1 MPSPFRL
8 GLVLLIAALSRATA
22 QESSWEPQR
31 TWVFAV
37 GALKFDRKTTF
48 SFPNKDRADVK
59 LLDVWKKRGVPESQ
73 IVFIKNEEATKAGI
87 EARLA
92 PFAQQPRAAD
102 TLIFYYTG
110 HGGRDMGSPSRAV
123 SFATYDTRSTW
134 TVNSIVETIERHFR
148 GKQVL
153 YFADCC
159 HSGALADRIS
169 RGRQRAAALC
179 SANVTSTS
187 TGNWTFTET
196 LVRVFDG
203 DGISDAN
210 RDGSITFT
218 EGAAFV
224 HREMVAF
231 EDQLAA
237 RGLAGG
243 FPPGLQISPT
253 TTSPPPGGR
262 IGEVIEVKTKDKWW
276 TGRIIEEK
284 GNRVKVTHPGWGA
297 DWDEWA
303 GPNRVRPVQKEAIPK
318 GTRVRVEWNG
328 QWYDARIVEVVE
340 GVHRV
345 HYEGYPNSDD
355 EFVSRGRIQMR

>member
-1 MPSPFRL
+1 MPC
-8 GLVLLIAALSRATA
+8 LSRLCLILLLTAFSRAAA
-22 QESSWEPQR
+22 QEASWEPQR

-87 EARLA
+87 EARLT
-92 PFAQQPRAAD
+92 PFAQQPKAAD

-110 HGGRDMGSPSRAV
+110 HGGRDMNSPTRAV
-123 SFATYDTRSTW
+123 SFSTYDTRSTW

-179 SANVTSTS
+179 SAHVTSTS

-196 LVRVFDG
+196 LVRVFGG
-203 DGISDAN
+203 DGISDADRN
-210 RDGSITFT
+210 GSITFT
-218 EGAAFV
+218 EGSAFV
-224 HREMVAF
+224 CREMVAF
-231 EDQLAA
+231 EDQLTA

-243 FPPGLQISPT
+243 FPAGFQLSPAT
-253 TTSPPPGGR
+253 TIPPAGARVGQ
-262 IGEVIEVKTKDKWW
+262 VVEVKTQNKWW
-276 TGRIIEEK
+276 TARIIAEE
-284 GNRVKVTHPGWGA
+284 GERVKVTYPGWGE

-303 GPNRVRPVQKEAIPK
+303 APNRVRPVQKEAIAK

-328 QWYDARIVEVVE
+328 QWFDARIVEVVD
-340 GVHRV
+340 GIHRV
-345 HYEGYPNSDD
+345 HYEGYPDSDD
-355 EFVSRGRIQMR
+355 EFVSRGRIQTR